1 MEFCFGNQRFKAA
14 QLAAEL
20 IYVVLIDKQVLSGSE
35 AVMHPKIAVPIADL
49 SHDCQRDSIENK
61 QLFDVGD
68 QLSAMIILSCL
79 GYRLDIALLTL

>member
-1 MEFCFGNQRFKAA
+1 MEDYFCLISFPRKHSNLIHSFDFMEFCFGNQRFKAA

-49 SHDCQRDSIENK
+49 SHDC
-61 QLFDVGD
+61 
-68 QLSAMIILSCL
+68 
-79 GYRLDIALLTL
+79 